1 MNEISLTDFE
11 TKVLLALRKKALT
24 ANEISNKFRIKKM
37 WIIELSLELL
47 EDYGLIEELTHDEY
61 TAYLAGHDYVGLGYT
76 SSNEL
81 SSKYVV
87 TLYGELIIE
96 QIQDGR
102 IGTIRDMTI
111 GAVSAIIGA
120 ITGGLISFL
129 INYFS

>member
-1 MNEISLTDFE
+1 MNGISLTDFE

-24 ANEISNKFRIKKM
+24 ANEIANRFRNQKM
-37 WIIELSLELL
+37 WVIEHSLERL
-47 EDYGLIEELTHDEY
+47 EDYGLIDELTHDEY
-61 TAYLAGHDYVGLGYT
+61 TAYLAGHDYMGLGYT

-81 SSKYVV
+81 SGKYVV
-87 TLYGELIIE
+87 TRYGELIIE

-102 IGTIRDMTI
+102 ISTIRDMTI

-129 INYFS
+129 INCIS

>member
-24 ANEISNKFRIKKM
+24 ANEISNKFRNKKM
-37 WIIELSLELL
+37 WIIEHSLELL

-81 SSKYVV
+81 SGKYVV
-87 TLYGELIIE
+87 TRYGELIIE

>member
-11 TKVLLALRKKALT
+11 MKVLLALRKRVLT
-24 ANEISNKFRIKKM
+24 ANEIANRFRNKKM
-37 WIIELSLELL
+37 WVIEHSLELL
-47 EDYGLIEELTHDEY
+47 EDYGLIDELTHDEY
-61 TAYLAGHDYVGLGYT
+61 TAYLAGQDYIGLGYT

-81 SSKYVV
+81 SGKYVV
-87 TLYGELIIE
+87 TRHGELIIE

-129 INYFS
+129 INCFS

>member
-11 TKVLLALRKKALT
+11 TKVLLALQKKALT
-24 ANEISNKFRIKKM
+24 ANEISNKFRNKKM
-37 WIIELSLELL
+37 WIIEHSLELL

-81 SSKYVV
+81 SGKYVV
-87 TLYGELIIE
+87 TRYGELIIE